1 MRQRGLPVVLGGLD
15 GLLARGGGGGGGGGG
30 GARIHSSF
38 LLVQLDQQG

>member
-15 GLLARGGGGGGGGGG
+15 GLLARGGGGGGGGG
-30 GARIHSSF
+30 ARIHSSF